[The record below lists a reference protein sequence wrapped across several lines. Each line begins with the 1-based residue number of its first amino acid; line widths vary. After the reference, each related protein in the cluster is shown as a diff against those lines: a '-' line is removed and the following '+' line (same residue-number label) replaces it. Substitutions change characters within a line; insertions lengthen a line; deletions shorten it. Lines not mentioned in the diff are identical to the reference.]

1 MFEQLE
7 VIGSPS
13 SITQPLPSICD
24 CWISVEVP
32 NSIIK
37 KMGSI
42 KQVILDA
49 GDCTTIQSRI
59 SDDIANVIR
68 RTTKA
73 AIDIFGGVPGSEVVN
88 VENPAACTLW
98 GN

>member
-1 MFEQLE
+1 M
-7 VIGSPS
+7 
-13 SITQPLPSICD
+13 
-24 CWISVEVP
+24 P

-98 GN
+98 GYKLLLQLYPRTYFPLQRLRYTLVPL